1 MGILVEPWPG
11 DLDPARV
18 PFRQR
23 TITVLKGMGLW
34 DDMTRI
40 DKLTVD
46 DIAGYWLTGPVTVND
61 LITSGNEAIEWHH
74 NQPARLKQATT
85 DDWTRQVWR
94 RDLRFGDL
102 LPGFDVTVHDI
113 ATSGHHTHQR
123 QLLETLPNLQK
134 RLDAF
139 ATESRDEAL
148 CLAAWSAA
156 FGTP

>member
-1 MGILVEPWPG
+1 MGILVQAWPS

-40 DKLTVD
+40 DELTVD
-46 DIAGYWLTGPVTVND
+46 DVAGYWVTGPVTVND
-61 LITSGNEAIEWHH
+61 LITSGNEAIAGHH
-74 NQPARLKQATT
+74 NQPARLEQATT

-102 LPGFDVTVHDI
+102 LPGVDATVP
-113 ATSGHHTHQR
+113 TSQSPGT
-123 QLLETLPNLQK
+123 TPINAPCW
-134 RLDAF
+134 RL
-139 ATESRDEAL
+139 SRSL
-148 CLAAWSAA
+148 RSV
-156 FGTP
+156 